1 MLVHSVNVIT
11 LLAFVLQAHAM
22 EHGANRGDMEE
33 LAANHTSDMQD
44 FMHKLVDKLSD
55 KLVDKLFDRPLKA
68 SLHHASLDNVTLG
81 KPGHFAMPRQ
91 AASFPASFRPP
102 CHLHLTP
109 S

>member
-1 MLVHSVNVIT
+1 MLVNGVNVIT

-22 EHGANRGDMEE
+22 ELGANRAG
-33 LAANHTSDMQD
+33 DMQD

-55 KLVDKLFDRPLKA
+55 KLVDKLFDRPLKT

-81 KPGHFAMPRQ
+81 KPDHFAMPRQ

-109 S
+109 SDSTPQR